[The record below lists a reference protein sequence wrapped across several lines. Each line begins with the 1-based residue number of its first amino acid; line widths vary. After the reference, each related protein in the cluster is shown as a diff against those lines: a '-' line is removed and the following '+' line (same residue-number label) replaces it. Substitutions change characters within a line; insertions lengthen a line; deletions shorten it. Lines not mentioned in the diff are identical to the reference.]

1 MATLRLMRNGTIIIA
16 EHREPDRIMDATDHL
31 ALLGH
36 VRSLPE
42 FEPGLTVAELMRC
55 LRPWAEVLSRMGWC
69 DFVAWD
75 RALALPHL
83 RLVGDADGKPAA
95 QDEPPVAEVVIAPT
109 ITATAERRGQWTLDI
124 TWETKGVF
132 ARPRVDDQ
140 TGRQDL
146 YCSLSFT
153 PPAEWAHLPIRIER
167 WAWISSMDFG
177 GKDRRLFINGIASTS
192 NEPSTVEVSPSFLDA
207 IVLGFLDDISF
218 NGSPEETSEVRNEVF
233 ELAEGVRNELGVEP
247 NRDPEQHVD

>member
-1 MATLRLMRNGTIIIA
+1 MATVRLMRNGTIIIA

-69 DFVAWD
+69 DFDAWD
-75 RALALPHL
+75 RALAPPHL
-83 RLVGDADGKPAA
+83 RLVGDTDGEPTA
-95 QDEPPVAEVVIAPT
+95 QDEPPVVEMVITPT
-109 ITATAERRGQWTLDI
+109 ITATAERTGHWALDI
-124 TWETKGVF
+124 DWETLGVF
-132 ARPRVDDQ
+132 AWPRVDDE

-146 YCSLSFT
+146 YCSLSFS

-167 WAWISSMDFG
+167 HAKISNMDIAATG
-177 GKDRRLFINGIASTS
+177 RRLFTNAVASTKHAL
-192 NEPSTVEVSPSFLDA
+192 STIEVFPSFLDT

-218 NGSPEETSEVRNEVF
+218 HGSPEETLEVRDEVF
-233 ELAEGVRNELGVEP
+233 ALAEGVRNEVSADHDWTKD
-247 NRDPEQHVD
+247 RHVD